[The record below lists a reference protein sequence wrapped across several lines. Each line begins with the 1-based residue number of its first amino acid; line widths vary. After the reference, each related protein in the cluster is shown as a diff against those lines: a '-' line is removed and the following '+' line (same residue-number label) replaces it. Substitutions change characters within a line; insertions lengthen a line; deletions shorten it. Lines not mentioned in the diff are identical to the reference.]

1 MTSSSTKV
9 VLGIDPGLGR
19 TGWGVIR
26 VQGMALM
33 PLGFG
38 CVTTPANT
46 AVGSRLVEL
55 EDDLKTLIE
64 KYHPDV
70 LAIEQLLFT
79 NNVTTGIAVGA
90 ARGVVLLVA
99 ERAGIPV
106 VEFTPTQVK
115 LGVTGYG
122 QADKAQVN
130 GMVCRILKLEKAPT
144 PDDAADALAIAI
156 CGAAGKEKISR

>member
-1 MTSSSTKV
+1 MRPSRII
-9 VLGIDPGLGR
+9 LGIDPGLGR
-19 TGWGVIR
+19 TGWGVIKAK
-26 VQGMALM
+26 GIDLMA
-33 PLGFG
+33 LGFG
-38 CVTTPANT
+38 CISTPANT
-46 AVGSRLVEL
+46 AVGPRLVEL
-55 EDDLKTLIE
+55 ENDLKTLID

-70 LAIEQLLFT
+70 LAFEQLLFT
-79 NNVTTGIAVGA
+79 NNITTGIAVGA

-99 ERAGIPV
+99 ERSSIPV

-130 GMVCRILKLEKAPT
+130 GMVCRILKLEKPPT

-156 CGAAGKEKISR
+156 CGSGARIEE